1 MRDIEEAI
9 GAHAL
14 WMSELRQAILD
25 ARPGV
30 EVGGI
35 RADDQCEFGQW
46 LYGSRLSAADRM
58 TESYQEVCRL
68 HAEFHDLAAL
78 LVERAA
84 AGRIVEAYALLYDE
98 YVTMSGRL
106 ALAMRAW
113 QQRLLKG
120 LE

>member
-1 MRDIEEAI
+1 MPYGCRSFGRPFSTLVRALRWEA
-9 GAHAL
+9 
-14 WMSELRQAILD
+14 
-25 ARPGV
+25 
-30 EVGGI
+30 
-35 RADDQCEFGQW
+35 FGQTTNVNFGRW

-58 TESYQEVCRL
+58 TESYQEVRRL

-78 LVERAA
+78 VVERAA